1 MIPWEWGSIYSGIS
15 PFGNSPCVSSKI
27 LPATSSRLPP
37 FKELHRCFCCVTT
50 WLVWA
55 AKHWFQPT
63 VPLPLVVRW
72 IVFFGIW
79 LQQISTSFITRN
91 RAKPISFQVWTQQ
104 LGPPTSTYN
113 MHPCGMLPCR
123 WLACLV
129 ASWKPKTGCQHPFSS
144 WLSAHESYM
153 KIHEVTVPWGMP
165 SSGWHPCTETAASR
179 LFGAFRSH
187 RSPMNGCDGMFI
199 CPKWWASLASSKCSL
214 AFVFGIA
221 DMEAPKQ
228 AEEVSGSG
236 TEGLVQEIACHLHTS
251 KPHQLLLEW
260 LQRLFR
266 RAHGEG
272 IWWKFS

>member
-165 SSGWHPCTETAASR
+165 SSG
-179 LFGAFRSH
+179 L
-187 RSPMNGCDGMFI
+187 
-199 CPKWWASLASSKCSL
+199 ASLHWNGRVEAVRRFPLTFDHRWMVVMGCLFVLNDEPVSL
-214 AFVFGIA
+214 PAN
-221 DMEAPKQ
+221 AP
-228 AEEVSGSG
+228 
-236 TEGLVQEIACHLHTS
+236 
-251 KPHQLLLEW
+251 
-260 LQRLFR
+260 
-266 RAHGEG
+266 
-272 IWWKFS
+272 